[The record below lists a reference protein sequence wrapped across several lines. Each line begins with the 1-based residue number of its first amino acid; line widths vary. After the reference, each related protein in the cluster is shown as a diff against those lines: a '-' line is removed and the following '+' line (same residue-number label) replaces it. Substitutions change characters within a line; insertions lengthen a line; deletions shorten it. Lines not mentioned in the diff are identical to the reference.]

1 MKTNH
6 LSLQMEDL
14 PKRKENKK
22 LYNASTKT
30 LQIDPQVRRPVEN
43 VSSKIQGSL
52 KGKEASENR
61 ETRKNRQNRQE
72 WGKFEGV
79 YYKGGW
85 GVTSTRCTLPATP
98 PQKKIK
104 KQNKKNN
111 NKKQQQ
117 KPRH

>member
-1 MKTNH
+1 
-6 LSLQMEDL
+6 MEDL
-14 PKRKENKK
+14 PRRKENKK

-98 PQKKIK
+98 PQKK
-104 KQNKKNN
+104 NKKTKQ
-111 NKKQQQ
+111 KK
-117 KPRH
+117 